1 MEFIEALIFLIKL
14 LISFD
19 TDYLFNNIISQKG
32 GSVPNTGPSKKT
44 DNKSPPRTKEQQQE
58 KKDERKQ
65 KRFNE
70 KSQSS
75 GSTKTESSNINNKI
89 EDLEN
94 SEEAEGYFGQNFI
107 GELIEMIKTSAIDA
121 YNTLK
126 LHITNYI
133 VVPILFAVVSPAI
146 PFFAVM
152 SVMAAVMKYM
162 LFHFRKL

>member
-32 GSVPNTGPSKKT
+32 GSEQKPQPSKKT

-65 KRFNE
+65 TRSNE
-70 KSQSS
+70 KSQS
-75 GSTKTESSNINNKI
+75 GESTKSESSNTNNNI

-107 GELIEMIKTSAIDA
+107 GELIEMIKTSAIDS

-126 LHITNYI
+126 LVITNYI
-133 VVPILFAVVSPAI
+133 AVPILFAAVSPAI

-162 LFHFRKL
+162 FFHFRKL